1 MDGDLDFA
9 QELVNEHGG
18 KGRPI
23 YDGNGNRTHQ
33 ERVTAE
39 KIIGTHVDKN
49 TLEETKTDKAIITYS
64 KTGTHIYPAQERKD
78 KK

>member
-23 YDGNGNRTHQ
+23 YDGNGNWTHQ